1 MDPTCPNCLQIQYV
15 IKSGLNRSGTQRFRW
30 QDWARYFTLPPKP
43 LATTPRPVSKPSNF
57 IWKALL
63 IGRLVACY
71 MSIIKSIINRVEAAQ
86 KLLPDEVSDQGRTD
100 YVKVNELFSF
110 VEAKKTP

>member
-1 MDPTCPNCLQIQYV
+1 
-15 IKSGLNRSGTQRFRW
+15 
-30 QDWARYFTLPPKP
+30 
-43 LATTPRPVSKPSNF
+43 
-57 IWKALL
+57 
-63 IGRLVACY
+63 